1 MKSMGLITILLADDH
16 EVVRAGY
23 RRLLESTSNI
33 EVITEV
39 ASGED
44 AYCRYCDYQP
54 DVLVMDLTMP
64 GINGHET
71 LREIRARED
80 QLTPGSRATVFM
92 ITASSSP
99 DDMMEALLSG
109 SCDDF
114 LTKPVMNR
122 TLMELLQK
130 HGLV

>member
-1 MKSMGLITILLADDH
+1 MKALIVDDCMIARELLMVALERYARADQAED
-16 EVVRAGY
+16 GY
-23 RRLLESTSNI
+23 QAIRMVEQALQQDTPYDLI
-33 EVITEV
+33 
-39 ASGED
+39 
-44 AYCRYCDYQP
+44 C
-54 DVLVMDLTMP
+54 LDLTMP

-122 TLMELLQK
+122 TLVELLQK